1 MTEPV
6 PSVTSDASPLIA
18 LAWLEHLHLLPTLF
32 QRVAVPTAVHHEL
45 TRRPHAVGAAS
56 FATAPWLQVLPV
68 QNRLAVTLLREQLDL
83 GESEAIVLAH
93 EQQAEILL
101 LDERRGRRRASQS
114 GLTVLGTLGILLRAH
129 ELGLVER
136 VQPLLDHLLLLP
148 FRMSDAL
155 YTEVLRRAEEA

>member
-1 MTEPV
+1 M
-6 PSVTSDASPLIA
+6 
-18 LAWLEHLHLLPTLF
+18 
-32 QRVAVPTAVHHEL
+32 
-45 TRRPHAVGAAS
+45 
-56 FATAPWLQVLPV
+56 LPV

-83 GESEAIVLAH
+83 GESKAIVLAH
-93 EQQAEILL
+93 ERQAEILL
-101 LDERRGRRRASQS
+101 VDERRGRRRASQS

-155 YTEVLRRAEEA
+155 YAEVLRRAEEA